1 MILQLIEMKIF
12 FQLWLFI
19 SKQIIMKQFFFLL
32 ISLSFWFSADAQE
45 TWLVDNPHS
54 NVRFEV
60 GWEDFSMRTGEF
72 KVFEGTMVTNSRE
85 DLSDA
90 TIEFIVDATSVDVI
104 AERLEEHVKSD
115 KFLDVENHPQIVF
128 TSSQATKM
136 EDGTYT
142 STGKLTIHGVEKD
155 QDVTIKVKG
164 SKETKK
170 GFIYGIEV
178 SLVVNRMD
186 WGLDWGSP
194 RLAENIILVGHLLF
208 KLKTED

>member
-1 MILQLIEMKIF
+1 MKQIV
-12 FQLWLFI
+12 LLFI
-19 SKQIIMKQFFFLL
+19 S
-32 ISLSFWFSADAQE
+32 ISISFSAYSQE

-72 KVFEGTMVTNSRE
+72 KVFEGSMITNSRE

-90 TIEFIVDATSVDVI
+90 TFEFKVDATSVDVI
-104 AERLEEHVKSD
+104 ADRLAGHVKSD
-115 KFLDVENHPQIVF
+115 KFLDVENHPEINF
-128 TSSQATKM
+128 TASDPKKN

-142 STGKLTIHGVEKD
+142 AKGKLTIHGVEKD
-155 QDVTIKVKG
+155 QDVTIKMKG
-164 SKETKK
+164 SKETRK

-194 RLAENIILVGHLLF
+194 RLAEKIILVGHLLY
-208 KLKTED
+208 KLKTES